1 MMAKQQKRLGI
12 IGCGQMGEALLRGVL
27 SAKLVSPD
35 QVVVSDPAAER
46 LATLARPYGI
56 ETTADNRQV
65 AGRSEL
71 LVLAVKPQTA
81 AELLA
86 QLRGTI
92 GPQTLV
98 ISVMT
103 GVPLVRMEAEVGE
116 TVRVVRT
123 VPNTPVLVGRGA
135 TAIAGGAHASAADL
149 ATAVEFFQAVGT
161 AIVVPE
167 RQLDAVTGL
176 SGSGPAYACVII
188 EALADGGVKAGLPRD
203 IALRLAAQTLLGAA
217 ALVLETGEHPG
228 QLKDRVASPGGTTIA
243 GLRELEAG
251 GVRAA
256 LINAV
261 EAATQRAVQLGKGK
275 K

>member
-1 MMAKQQKRLGI
+1 MTKKQMRLGI

-35 QVVVSDPAAER
+35 QVVVSDPVAER
-46 LATLARPYGI
+46 LAALARQYGI

-65 AGRSEL
+65 AGCSEL

-81 AELLA
+81 GELLA
-86 QLRGTI
+86 QLRGAI

-98 ISVMT
+98 VSVIT
-103 GVPLVRMEAEVGE
+103 GVPLVRMEAELGE
-116 TVRVVRT
+116 TIRVVRT

-167 RQLDAVTGL
+167 CQLDAVTGL

-203 IALRLAAQTLLGAA
+203 VALRLAAQTLLGAA

-251 GVRAA
+251 GVRVA

-261 EAATQRAVQLGKGK
+261 EAATRRAVQLGKGK